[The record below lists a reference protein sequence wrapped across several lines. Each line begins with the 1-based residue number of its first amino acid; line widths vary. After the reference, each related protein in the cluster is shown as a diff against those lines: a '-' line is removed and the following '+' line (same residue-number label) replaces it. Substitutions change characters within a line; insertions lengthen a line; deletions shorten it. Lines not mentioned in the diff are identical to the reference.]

1 MCSSDCGEFKIY
13 SPADEID
20 ELRRK
25 VAELE
30 KKLEE

>member
-1 MCSSDCGEFKIY
+1 MCNPDCGDFKIY

-30 KKLEE
+30 E